1 MARHR
6 RANGPRTTGHGQRE
20 PDAHQLLRLLLCD
33 PRLDPDDLD
42 WSRVL
47 PLAERHRLLLHLM
60 DWFQQR
66 GELAPEPFVRA
77 AEAARRRNREQLEL
91 MAKVGARCSR
101 LGVPH
106 VFLKAAQHYPDL
118 PRDVDLLIPAEE
130 KGTDEIIIDHLPAK
144 GRARLRSLLTGDTAA
159 AIPQS
164 GVVLH
169 IRHGRLG
176 RLGEHTRL
184 PARVIERARPTTLG
198 DIVCYA
204 PASEDALLLQA
215 LSRFYG
221 RPALRLRDVVA
232 AVQLVR
238 ACDGLCW
245 SRLADEARDNGLLP
259 GLRRHLDAIEQI
271 HMTLLGRPLL
281 PLDARALIDEH
292 AEPAEFRNDTFA
304 YPAARVAA
312 PLYLRQLATDIAK
325 GDWGGAGRL
334 FLLPLVAAAAGYR
347 RLAHQR
353 PGGS

>member
-1 MARHR
+1 MPAARSPMP
-6 RANGPRTTGHGQRE
+6 ASQ
-20 PDAHQLLRLLLCD
+20 QLLRLLLCD

-42 WSRVL
+42 WSQVL
-47 PLAERHRLLLHLM
+47 PLAERHQLLLRLM
-60 DWFQQR
+60 DWFEQR
-66 GELAPEPFVRA
+66 GELAPEPFRKAASLARA
-77 AEAARRRNREQLEL
+77 RNRVLLEL

-118 PRDVDLLIPAEE
+118 PKDVDLLIPAEDS
-130 KGTDEIIIDHLPAK
+130 GADDIIIEHEPAPAK
-144 GRARLRSLLTGDTAA
+144 ARARALLTGDSPL
-159 AIPQS
+159 AIPGT

-184 PARVIERARPTTLG
+184 PAHVLNRARPTTLG

-204 PASEDALLLQA
+204 PAPEDALLLQA

-221 RPALRLRDVVA
+221 RPALRLRDVVSA
-232 AVQLVR
+232 INIIRSKTPL
-238 ACDGLCW
+238 DWNG
-245 SRLADEARDNGLLP
+245 LADEARDAGLLP
-259 GLRRHLDAIEQI
+259 GLRRHLEAIEQI
-271 HMTLLGRPLL
+271 HMTLLDRPLL
-281 PLDARALIDEH
+281 PLDARCLIEDS
-292 AEPAEFRNDTFA
+292 ACEPAEFRNDTFA

-312 PLYLRQLATDIAK
+312 PLYLRQFATDIAK

-334 FLLPLVAAAAGYR
+334 ILLPLVAAAAGYR